1 MRLPVHLLLVL
12 ALALNTFSQESLEDI
27 GDDFFD
33 EAAKGF
39 GRNAQ
44 IITPRKD
51 DLKYIK

>member
-1 MRLPVHLLLVL
+1 MKLPVHLLLVL
-12 ALALNTFSQESLEDI
+12 VLAQNTFSQESLEDI
-27 GDDFFD
+27 KEDYFD

-44 IITPRKD
+44 LISPRKD